1 MAEKLFIS
9 PQDMAKK
16 TILGGNVDIDKYV
29 FCIADAQITVI
40 EPLLG
45 TELYDKMITDLTF
58 PSTYAGLYAILYE
71 DFIRPIT
78 LNQSTANYIE
88 IASYTLDNAGLFK
101 HSPENAEVVDK
112 NEAQF
117 LGGKYHN
124 LAQMFI
130 QRFNKWI
137 GLNSAGIP
145 EYKTSQDD
153 VNASTS
159 LSVRSGWYMGSTA
172 PDCTYPNDNCCN
184 D

>member
-1 MAEKLFIS
+1 MAEKLFITPS
-9 PQDMAKK
+9 DLTKK
-16 TILGGNVDIDKYV
+16 TILGGNVDVDKYI

-58 PSTYAGLYAILYE
+58 PSTYAGLYETLYV

-78 LNQSTANYIE
+78 KNQSVANYIE

-101 HSPENAEVVDK
+101 HAPDNSEVVDK
-112 NEAQF
+112 QEAQF

-124 LAQMFI
+124 LAQMFVL
-130 QRFNKWI
+130 RFNKWI
-137 GLNSAGIP
+137 CKNGADIP
-145 EYKTSQDD
+145 EYKTCQDD
-153 VNASTS
+153 VNASKS
-159 LSVRSGWYMGSTA
+159 LSVRSGWYLGGGKESC
-172 PDCTYPNDNCCN
+172 DDILNDFCC